1 MSQRLLFF
9 NFDSYRFRRYYL
21 LSAEPE
27 NKIIYANWV
36 LLINSSTAAI
46 ISFYIVYKEK
56 KFRSDKTNF
65 LLTVGLLLWFAA
77 NVVWSYYEV
86 VLDVVAPSLADIFLL
101 SAYGFL
107 IYRLV
112 IVYKNLKEKV
122 KKKTLV
128 ILGTVIIVF
137 LAYMFSLTLDLSN
150 LSTSKG
156 IIFFI
161 ITFPYPLLNSVLAF
175 LAVLI
180 LLGIR
185 HEKIHYITGLCELLA
200 LLSLVRGDNWFAIIA
215 LTELVEQ
222 LWVSSLLL
230 SAHYIIIA
238 GGLIWYI
245 KYLVPIKIP
254 FILIKKMTFFSRV
267 NKIKIAVFSPL
278 FILTISV
285 IC

>member
-1 MSQRLLFF
+1 MIVIALG
-9 NFDSYRFRRYYL
+9 DIII

-86 VLDVVAPSLADIFLL
+86 VLDVISPVSSLADIFLL

-128 ILGTVIIVF
+128 ILGSVITVF
-137 LAYMFSLTLDLSN
+137 FAYMFSLTLDLSN
-150 LSTSKG
+150 LST
-156 IIFFI
+156 
-161 ITFPYPLLNSVLAF
+161 
-175 LAVLI
+175 
-180 LLGIR
+180 
-185 HEKIHYITGLCELLA
+185 
-200 LLSLVRGDNWFAIIA
+200 
-215 LTELVEQ
+215 
-222 LWVSSLLL
+222 
-230 SAHYIIIA
+230 
-238 GGLIWYI
+238 
-245 KYLVPIKIP
+245 
-254 FILIKKMTFFSRV
+254 
-267 NKIKIAVFSPL
+267 
-278 FILTISV
+278 
-285 IC
+285 

>member
-1 MSQRLLFF
+1 MFLIRYSFKQEKNCLSGSFF
-9 NFDSYRFRRYYL
+9 SILIVIALGDIII
-21 LSAEPE
+21 LSAEPK
-27 NKIIYANWV
+27 NKIIYANWI

-86 VLDVVAPSLADIFLL
+86 VLDVVSPVLSVSDIFLL

-112 IVYKNLKEKV
+112 IVYKNFKGKV
-122 KKKTLV
+122 EKTLV

-180 LLGIR
+180 LIGIR
-185 HEKIHYITGLCELLA
+185 HEKIHYITWLCELLA

-254 FILIKKMTFFSRV
+254 FILIKKKTFFV
-267 NKIKIAVFSPL
+267 E
-278 FILTISV
+278 
-285 IC
+285 